1 MLTRPEGSGRRV
13 ALDCGAEAKPF
24 VPRLPVPHSARPDA
38 GNRGRTP
45 VGAPGSRR
53 AVRLS
58 NPRSRCQPLE
68 DGTVTQSSRPPRDR
82 ARPAQLSRQAPSR
95 LRLQRHRN
103 AGWRLSRHL
112 WVPDPGGVALHP
124 RLPLPVSD
132 SAKCH
137 RPLEA
142 FPHCPGCPRC
152 QLKLGTPVCLQSLL
166 SQPLPPS
173 GRCSRARGLLGGGG
187 RACSPLRPQH
197 PAPLLARSG
206 YRSVR

>member
-38 GNRGRTP
+38 GNRGRAP

-58 NPRSRCQPLE
+58 NPRSRRQPLE
-68 DGTVTQSSRPPRDR
+68 DGTVAQSSRPPRDR

-137 RPLEA
+137 CPLEA

-166 SQPLPPS
+166 SQPLSPS

-187 RACSPLRPQH
+187 HA
-197 PAPLLARSG
+197 
-206 YRSVR
+206 